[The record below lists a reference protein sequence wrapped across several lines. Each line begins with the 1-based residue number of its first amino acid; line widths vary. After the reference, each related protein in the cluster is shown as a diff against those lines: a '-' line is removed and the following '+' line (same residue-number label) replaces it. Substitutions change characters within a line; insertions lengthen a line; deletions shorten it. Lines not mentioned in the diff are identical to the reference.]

1 MSEGFFERHPQCAEF
16 AEIFDWLRS
25 LEVSADVAAEVSRSL
40 LWASGRAKRKGT
52 SGGAVEAGK
61 SGRPRALSEEQVA
74 EIHAAHVTWDKSQ
87 GSFSKAM
94 ATRFGV
100 SEDTVQRVAS
110 KSKEEEK

>member
-1 MSEGFFERHPQCAEF
+1 MNEGFFERHPQCAEF

-74 EIHAAHVTWDKSQ
+74 EIRADYVNWGKSQ
-87 GSFSKAM
+87 GSFTKAM
-94 ATRFGV
+94 AEHYGV
-100 SEDTVQRVAS
+100 SEDTVQRALNKVKGAR
-110 KSKEEEK
+110 K